1 MTDEEKKQAT
11 PEEKQRDIP
20 TPENWHWKI
29 TPEDIEKI
37 KANDRDT
44 INRVYFDN
52 LPKFAKVARGYI
64 WRSRAVGRYIDFGY
78 VQDIINEIYLRLP
91 LCSFVNV
98 QHFYYS
104 LLNICRFAV
113 YGKVSRCKIALSL
126 DEDFAKNEKSE
137 GFETY
142 ESRLLTASYVNEMN
156 LELEDNE
163 KKILCAIGNQK
174 QLTAKQKDFLTAYV
188 LHVRPYDGIFDY
200 EYKVAFGEAG

>member
-11 PEEKQRDIP
+11 SEEKQRDIP

-64 WRSRAVGRYIDFGY
+64 WRSRAVGRYIDFSY

-91 LCSFVNV
+91 LCSFINV
-98 QHFYYS
+98 QRFYCS
-104 LLNICRFAV
+104 LLNICRLAV

-126 DEDFAKNEKSE
+126 DEGFTKNEKSE

-142 ESRLLTASYVNEMN
+142 ESRLLTVSYVNEMN
-156 LELEDNE
+156 LEREDNE
-163 KKILCAIGNQK
+163 KKVLSVIGNQK

-200 EYKVAFGEAG
+200 EYKVAFGEVG

>member
-52 LPKFAKVARGYI
+52 LPKFASVARGYI
-64 WRSRAVGRYIDFGY
+64 WRSRAVGRYIDLSY

-91 LCSFVNV
+91 LCSFINV
-98 QHFYYS
+98 QHF
-104 LLNICRFAV
+104 IIVC
-113 YGKVSRCKIALSL
+113 
-126 DEDFAKNEKSE
+126 
-137 GFETY
+137 
-142 ESRLLTASYVNEMN
+142 
-156 LELEDNE
+156 
-163 KKILCAIGNQK
+163 
-174 QLTAKQKDFLTAYV
+174 
-188 LHVRPYDGIFDY
+188 
-200 EYKVAFGEAG
+200 